1 MDNSPE
7 HLSQS
12 KNETATGIILNLDY
26 SIYNLKTEIG
36 KKKEEINLREIK
48 KIISELDDNLEQT
61 RKIFE
66 INIDEKTFVNFRK
79 LKDSGIDKDILKLT
93 KFL

>member
-1 MDNSPE
+1 MDNSTE

-12 KNETATGIILNLDY
+12 KNEIATGIFLNLDY
-26 SIYNLKTEIG
+26 SMYNLKSESA
-36 KKKEEINLREIK
+36 KKKEEINLRDIK
-48 KIISELDDNLEQT
+48 KILSELDNNLEQLG
-61 RKIFE
+61 KIFE
-66 INIDEKTFVNFRK
+66 INIDEKTLVNFRK